1 MNDNFIK
8 AILNISI
15 WAVAKILILFALV
28 IYLIFAVVVI
38 RQVNAMT
45 KVISGQ
51 LNMPL
56 KILSWL
62 HLLLTILV
70 ILVCIVIL

>member
-15 WAVAKILILFALV
+15 WAVAKILILFALA

-62 HLLLTILV
+62 HLLFTILV
-70 ILVCIVIL
+70 ILVCIVVL